1 LIFSVSSIL
10 FNSNSS
16 TRINSRFAQ
25 SALNWL
31 LKSSFVLNVA
41 FFPKAL
47 VKEAVHGLLPAPAEQ
62 KNDTDA
68 ANLVEILAF
77 LKENGYPTSR
87 GKMYKLTSAGD
98 IPHRIYNGKLVF
110 SRKEVLKWAASQTRN
125 RHDYSEITRTV
136 ARSARRKM
144 K

>member
-1 LIFSVSSIL
+1 MNGIELLRIKTFVNRFCDLIY
-10 FNSNSS
+10 N
-16 TRINSRFAQ
+16 
-25 SALNWL
+25 
-31 LKSSFVLNVA
+31 LKENVMEKIIITT
-41 FFPKAL
+41 PDELKAL

-98 IPHRIYNGKLVF
+98 IPHRMYNGKLVF